1 MHLEF
6 RLRQLLAGSGQ
17 DTYGKFMR
25 IEKATGISRKVVQA
39 IYENRRRSVSLDV
52 IEHLCD
58 HLARTGVREPL
69 PAALFGARPSGLI
82 EALAAAARVR
92 VCIGGARERSRRE
105 VRPMWLAHP
114 DAEVA
119 SVLVELLSSARR
131 PEDRPPG
138 SPRIEHLY
146 VPSRLTPFGEGD
158 DDGQDARGSAIE
170 AQQMFERLRGDSA
183 GSATIMI
190 GSQIANSLV
199 ELFVADLFAC
209 RPFSS
214 QGAHVPF
221 FLLHKRPAGAPPTP
235 SCFGGPRAPGEWS
248 GRDDQGVY
256 YRGATGEWNLCPTSA
271 DRDAGIVVVRRDPGA
286 DGTELAVL
294 GHSGRATRCLGEV
307 LRHRSDAFW
316 DDMDPRP
323 GGILASAY
331 ACALDLEAGRRGD
344 DSVLRD
350 FTIHRIALR

>member
-6 RLRQLLAGSGQ
+6 RLHQLLADNGQ
-17 DTYGKFMR
+17 DTYGRFQR
-25 IEKATGISRKVVQA
+25 IERATGISRKIVQA
-39 IYENRRRSVSLDV
+39 IYENRRRTVSLDV
-52 IEHLCD
+52 IERLCAY
-58 HLARTGVREPL
+58 LVSVGVREPL
-69 PAALFGARPSGLI
+69 PAALLGARPSGLI

-92 VCIGGARERSRRE
+92 VCVGGARERSRRE

-131 PEDRPPG
+131 PDDRSHG
-138 SPRIEHLY
+138 SPRIEHVY

-158 DDGQDARGSAIE
+158 DDGQEQRGAATAARRIFG
-170 AQQMFERLRGDSA
+170 RLRDDAA
-183 GSATIMI
+183 GGATIMI

-209 RPFSS
+209 KPFTSE
-214 QGAHVPF
+214 GAHVPF
-221 FLLHKRPAGAPPTP
+221 FLLHKRPAGASPTP
-235 SCFGGPRAPGEWS
+235 SCFGGERAPGEWT

-256 YRGATGEWNLCPTSA
+256 YRGAAGEWNLCSTSA
-271 DRDAGIVVVRRDPGA
+271 DRDAGVVIVRRDPGA
-286 DGTELAVL
+286 ETTEVAVL

-307 LRHRSDAFW
+307 LRRRPDVFW
-316 DDMDPRP
+316 GDMDPRP
-323 GGILASAY
+323 GGVVASAY
-331 ACALDLEAGRRGD
+331 ACALDLHAGRRGD